1 MFAADM
7 KLPERILRDPGEA
20 QHRLVKRRVLALR
33 LGIETVGA
41 DRVTRRT
48 ETRHDL
54 LTRDVEL
61 LTLDDHAFR
70 FCAGGRRAWT
80 GRCRGG
86 VLTRGDVSHKR
97 NCDGEAQKFFQ

>member
-70 FCAGGRRAWT
+70 FCAGGRKGWT
-80 GRCRGG
+80 GRCRSGG
-86 VLTRGDVSHKR
+86 LTQNKGGPKR
-97 NCDGEAQKFFQ
+97 HWD

>member
-1 MFAADM
+1 MFATDM

-80 GRCRGG
+80 GRCRSG
-86 VLTRGDVSHKR
+86 VLTQSNVAHKIGR
-97 NCDGEAQKFFQ
+97 AH

>member
-1 MFAADM
+1 M
-7 KLPERILRDPGEA
+7 KLGARLLRDPGEA

-80 GRCRGG
+80 GRGRGG
-86 VLTRGDVSHKR
+86 ALTQSKVAHKR
-97 NCDGEAQKFFQ
+97 ERAPYA

>member
-33 LGIETVGA
+33 LGIEPVGA

-61 LTLDDHAFR
+61 LTLDDHAIR
-70 FCAGGRRAWT
+70 FCAGGRRAGN
-80 GRCRGG
+80 GRFLSG
-86 VLTRGDVSHKR
+86 VFIQTNVAEKR
-97 NCDGEAQKFFQ
+97 AYD

>member
-1 MFAADM
+1 MFATDM

-33 LGIETVGA
+33 LGIEPVGA

-70 FCAGGRRAWT
+70 FCAGGRRAWA
-80 GRCRGG
+80 GPCRSGG
-86 VLTRGDVSHKR
+86 FTQSKVSPKR
-97 NCDGEAQKFFQ
+97 HCAL

>member
-1 MFAADM
+1 MFATDM

-41 DRVTRRT
+41 DRVTLRT
-48 ETRHDL
+48 ETRHGL

-61 LTLDDHAFR
+61 LTLDDHAIR
-70 FCAGGRRAWT
+70 FCPCGRRAWT
-80 GRCRGG
+80 GRCPSGG
-86 VLTRGDVSHKR
+86 FALGTIGDKGQHCRS
-97 NCDGEAQKFFQ
+97 D

>member
-1 MFAADM
+1 MFATDM

-20 QHRLVKRRVLALR
+20 QHRLVKRRVLGLR
-33 LGIETVGA
+33 VGIETVGA

-54 LTRDVEL
+54 LTREVEL

-80 GRCRGG
+80 GRCRSGD
-86 VLTRGDVSHKR
+86 LTQSNVAHKR
-97 NCDGEAQKFFQ
+97 HCDRYD

>member
-7 KLPERILRDPGEA
+7 KLPERILRDAGEA

-54 LTRDVEL
+54 LKRDVEL
-61 LTLDDHAFR
+61 RTLHDHAFR
-70 FCAGGRRAWT
+70 FCRAAQRRAWT
-80 GRCRGG
+80 GRSRCGL
-86 VLTRGDVSHKR
+86 LTQSNGAHKAH
-97 NCDGEAQKFFQ
+97 CGWYD